1 MNANTK
7 VHEIEKILMSKGY
20 KLTRSRKELVRIF
33 VESKEHL
40 QPEDIY
46 YNSKA
51 MKISIP
57 TIYRNIDI
65 FKKTNII
72 KEITINNARYYEL
85 DIYSK
90 KKLHIHFQCYQCG
103 VIKEYKD
110 QQLVREMI
118 DQRDFIE
125 KNYHDSI
132 DDITIVMKGTCRECH
147 EKDQVI
153 DNGKTKKI

>member
-1 MNANTK
+1 MDTNTK
-7 VHEIEKILMSKGY
+7 VHEIEKILTGKGY
-20 KLTRSRKELVRIF
+20 KVTRSRRELVRIF

-46 YNSKA
+46 YKSKA
-51 MKISIP
+51 MKLSIP

-65 FKKTNII
+65 FRKSNII
-72 KEITINNARYYEL
+72 KEITINNSRYYEL

-90 KKLHIHFQCYQCG
+90 KKLHIHFQCYCCG

-118 DQRDFIE
+118 EQRDFIE
-125 KNYHDSI
+125 NNYHDTI
-132 DDITIVMKGTCRECH
+132 DDITIVMKGICRECH
-147 EKDQVI
+147 EKDQVM
-153 DNGKTKKI
+153 NHGKTEKI